1 MYDSAGILSVLDR
14 FRRPMQG
21 RWIPILDTNTLAR
34 RQGKDESYWP
44 IGLSGT
50 LFLCLILKG
59 RDEYPAWPRPLVQ
72 ELEVQLP
79 MLNLHEPQGSE
90 EEKYARDSILLGW
103 NKDAL
108 VDTVLT
114 TDEIAKGEL
123 ALDKGL
129 IKLMQIA
136 IKANE
141 LQRAHDIVRLM
152 HHSTS
157 LDMALKM
164 AQFYHLLGLEEK
176 IKEWKRVVQDRER
189 LEEERDAR
197 REWRNVGRPVGMG
210 EELVSAQFGLYSE
223 RPDGFDT
230 AAFPRKSL
238 GSAKP
243 INGTTAFSKKSNE
256 AGNFTSSS
264 TTAHGDD
271 IHNYGRGSLS
281 ADGEID
287 VDMSSD
293 LSPASAPRK
302 SSPSSDGKRKRE
314 QEESVDVDVGNS
326 AKKARLEARA
336 KPVPTTN
343 PFAKK
348 APAAVPATAKPNPFA
363 RNGSGAKSMT
373 KSMSFFEKVDA
384 AEGYSGP
391 GGDKKSKPHSSL
403 SSARTILN
411 CPFAEVGRP
420 VKGEKSDKG
429 KGECEKGPKQRT
441 LFGVPAA
448 ASDPSVKKSNTSTKS
463 GLSKVTS
470 TEENETQEAEDR
482 TTDSQ
487 ATAICDVQGDEEMEE
502 TQVLDQAPAE
512 GQKGMNDDDEDP
524 IEWPDSPPPQSEVD

>member
-21 RWIPILDTNTLAR
+21 RWVPILDTNTLAR

-44 IGLSGT
+44 IGLSGK
-50 LFLCLILKG
+50 LFMCLILKG
-59 RDEYPAWPRPLVQ
+59 REEYPAWPRPLVQ

-79 MLNLHEPQGSE
+79 MLNLHEPQGLE
-90 EEKYARDSILLGW
+90 EERYARDLILLGW

-123 ALDKGL
+123 SLDKGL
-129 IKLMQIA
+129 VKLMQIA
-136 IKANE
+136 IKADQ

-197 REWRNVGRPVGMG
+197 REWRTIGRPVGMG
-210 EELVSAQFGLYSE
+210 EELVSAQFGLASGH
-223 RPDGFDT
+223 PDGFDT

-243 INGTTAFSKKSNE
+243 LTGATAFSKKSSKTDK
-256 AGNFTSSS
+256 FTLSG

-271 IHNYGRGSLS
+271 IYDYDGGSPS
-281 ADGEID
+281 VDGAID
-287 VDMSSD
+287 VDMSAD
-293 LSPASAPRK
+293 LTPAPVPRK
-302 SSPSSDGKRKRE
+302 SPPNSDGKRKRE
-314 QEESVDVDVGNS
+314 QEDAMDVDVGIS
-326 AKKARLEARA
+326 AKKAKLEAPA

-348 APAAVPATAKPNPFA
+348 APAAVPAAAKPNPFA
-363 RNGSGAKSMT
+363 RNGSGAKSMM
-373 KSMSFFEKVDA
+373 KSTSFFEKVDA
-384 AEGYSGP
+384 AEGYLGP
-391 GGDKKSKPHSSL
+391 GGDKKSEPYSSL
-403 SSARTILN
+403 SSARTVLN
-411 CPFAEVGRP
+411 RTIYRGCSA
-420 VKGEKSDKG
+420 
-429 KGECEKGPKQRT
+429 CQRR
-441 LFGVPAA
+441 
-448 ASDPSVKKSNTSTKS
+448 KH
-463 GLSKVTS
+463 
-470 TEENETQEAEDR
+470 R
-482 TTDSQ
+482 
-487 ATAICDVQGDEEMEE
+487 
-502 TQVLDQAPAE
+502 
-512 GQKGMNDDDEDP
+512 
-524 IEWPDSPPPQSEVD
+524 

>member
-50 LFLCLILKG
+50 LFMCLILKG
-59 RDEYPAWPRPLVQ
+59 REEYPAWPRPLVQ

-79 MLNLHEPQGSE
+79 MLNLHEPQGLE
-90 EEKYARDSILLGW
+90 EEKYTRDSILLGW

-108 VDTVLT
+108 VDAVLT

-123 ALDKGL
+123 SLDKGL
-129 IKLMQIA
+129 IKLMQTA
-136 IKANE
+136 IKADQ

-176 IKEWKRVVQDRER
+176 IKEWKRVVHDRER

-197 REWRNVGRPVGMG
+197 RGWRNAARPVGMG
-210 EELVSAQFGLYSE
+210 EELVSAQFGLNSGLPE
-223 RPDGFDT
+223 GFDT
-230 AAFPRKSL
+230 AAFPKRSL

-243 INGTTAFSKKSNE
+243 LTGPTAFSKKSNE
-256 AGNFTSSS
+256 ADKFTSSS
-264 TTAHGDD
+264 ATAHGDD
-271 IHNYGRGSLS
+271 TYDYSQGSPF
-281 ADGEID
+281 ADGEIAD
-287 VDMSSD
+287 
-293 LSPASAPRK
+293 PTPGAARRK
-302 SSPSSDGKRKRE
+302 SSPGSDGKRKRE
-314 QEESVDVDVGNS
+314 QDDAMDVEMGIS
-326 AKKARLEARA
+326 TKKAKHEVPA

-363 RNGSGAKSMT
+363 RNGSGAKSMM
-373 KSMSFFEKVDA
+373 KSTSFFEKVDA

-391 GGDKKSKPHSSL
+391 GGDKKSELLH
-403 SSARTILN
+403 R
-411 CPFAEVGRP
+411 
-420 VKGEKSDKG
+420 
-429 KGECEKGPKQRT
+429 
-441 LFGVPAA
+441 
-448 ASDPSVKKSNTSTKS
+448 
-463 GLSKVTS
+463 
-470 TEENETQEAEDR
+470 
-482 TTDSQ
+482 
-487 ATAICDVQGDEEMEE
+487 
-502 TQVLDQAPAE
+502 QVFEQC
-512 GQKGMNDDDEDP
+512 
-524 IEWPDSPPPQSEVD
+524 

>member
-44 IGLSGT
+44 IGLSSK
-50 LFLCLILKG
+50 LFMCLILKG
-59 RDEYPAWPRPLVQ
+59 REEYPAWPRPLVQ

-79 MLNLHEPQGSE
+79 MLNLHEPQGLE
-90 EEKYARDSILLGW
+90 EEKCARDSILLGW

-108 VDTVLT
+108 VGTELT

-129 IKLMQIA
+129 IKLLQTA
-136 IKANE
+136 IKADQ

-157 LDMALKM
+157 LDMALKV

-210 EELVSAQFGLYSE
+210 EGLVSAQFGLGSGA
-223 RPDGFDT
+223 PGGFDT
-230 AAFPRKSL
+230 AAVPRKSL

-243 INGTTAFSKKSNE
+243 LTGTTAFSKNSGK
-256 AGNFTSSS
+256 ADKFTSSS
-264 TTAHGDD
+264 TTAYGDD
-271 IHNYGRGSLS
+271 IYDYGQGSPP

-287 VDMSSD
+287 VDMSAD
-293 LSPASAPRK
+293 LTPALAPRE
-302 SSPSSDGKRKRE
+302 SPPSSDGKRKRE
-314 QEESVDVDVGNS
+314 QEDLMDFDMGIS
-326 AKKARLEARA
+326 AKKAKLEAPA

-348 APAAVPATAKPNPFA
+348 TPAAIPAAAKPNPFA
-363 RNGSGAKSMT
+363 RNGSGAKSIM
-373 KSMSFFEKVDA
+373 KSTSFFEKVA
-384 AEGYSGP
+384 PAEGHPGP
-391 GGDKKSKPHSSL
+391 GGDKKSKPHFSL
-403 SSARTILN
+403 LSARTVLN
-411 CPFAEVGRP
+411 WTICRGWSAF
-420 VKGEKSDKG
+420 
-429 KGECEKGPKQRT
+429 QRRKN
-441 LFGVPAA
+441 G
-448 ASDPSVKKSNTSTKS
+448 S
-463 GLSKVTS
+463 
-470 TEENETQEAEDR
+470 R
-482 TTDSQ
+482 
-487 ATAICDVQGDEEMEE
+487 QG
-502 TQVLDQAPAE
+502 
-512 GQKGMNDDDEDP
+512 
-524 IEWPDSPPPQSEVD
+524 

>member
-44 IGLSGT
+44 IGLSGK

-79 MLNLHEPQGSE
+79 MLNLHEPQGLE
-90 EEKYARDSILLGW
+90 EEKYTRDSILLEW

-108 VDTVLT
+108 VDAMLT

-129 IKLMQIA
+129 IKLMQAA
-136 IKANE
+136 IKANQ

-152 HHSTS
+152 HHTTS

-197 REWRNVGRPVGMG
+197 REWRNVSRPVGMG
-210 EELVSAQFGLYSE
+210 EELVSAQFGLHSGH
-223 RPDGFDT
+223 PDGFET

-243 INGTTAFSKKSNE
+243 LNGTTAFSKKSNE
-256 AGNFTSSS
+256 AGKVTSSS
-264 TTAHGDD
+264 TAAHGDD
-271 IHNYGRGSLS
+271 IYDYDRGSPS

-287 VDMSSD
+287 VDMSAD
-293 LSPASAPRK
+293 LTLAPTPRNSP
-302 SSPSSDGKRKRE
+302 PSSDAKRKRE
-314 QEESVDVDVGNS
+314 QAEPMDVDVGNS
-326 AKKARLEARA
+326 AKKARLEGRA
-336 KPVPTTN
+336 KPVPTPN

-348 APAAVPATAKPNPFA
+348 APVAVPATAKPNPFA
-363 RNGSGAKSMT
+363 RNGSGAKSMI
-373 KSMSFFEKVDA
+373 KSTSFFEKVDA

-391 GGDKKSKPHSSL
+391 GGDKKSELHSSL
-403 SSARTILN
+403 SSDRTVLN
-411 CPFAEVGRP
+411 CTICRGW
-420 VKGEKSDKG
+420 ST
-429 KGECEKGPKQRT
+429 CQR
-441 LFGVPAA
+441 
-448 ASDPSVKKSNTSTKS
+448 
-463 GLSKVTS
+463 
-470 TEENETQEAEDR
+470 R
-482 TTDSQ
+482 
-487 ATAICDVQGDEEMEE
+487 
-502 TQVLDQAPAE
+502 
-512 GQKGMNDDDEDP
+512 
-524 IEWPDSPPPQSEVD
+524 